1 MRQNIINQLRKLFY
15 ADLQNEVVTIP
26 KSIKE
31 HRIIENA
38 NIFDFE
44 LSADDMKAIQA
55 LNEDRRVGQIQITLT
70 LSENHCHMQWFSF
83 EITENLN
90 YIPFG

>member
-1 MRQNIINQLRKLFY
+1 MRKKYNKSTAQIILRW
-15 ADLQNEVVTIP
+15 DLQNEVVTIP

-55 LNEDRRVGQIQITLT
+55 LNEDRRVGPDPD
-70 LSENHCHMQWFSF
+70 NFNF
-83 EITENLN
+83 
-90 YIPFG
+90 

>member
-1 MRQNIINQLRKLFY
+1 MTKYNKSTAQIILRW
-15 ADLQNEVVTIP
+15 DLQNEVVTIP

-44 LSADDMKAIQA
+44 LTADQMAAIDA
-55 LNEDRRVGQIQITLT
+55 LTVAHTRCGPNPDEFALT
-70 LSENHCHMQWFSF
+70 L
-83 EITENLN
+83 
-90 YIPFG
+90 

>member
-1 MRQNIINQLRKLFY
+1 MQGQLLDNPTLQEIAKKYNKSTAQIILRW
-15 ADLQNEVVTIP
+15 DLQNEVVTIP

-55 LNEDRRVGQIQITLT
+55 LNEDRRVGP
-70 LSENHCHMQWFSF
+70 NPDNFNF
-83 EITENLN
+83 
-90 YIPFG
+90 

>member
-1 MRQNIINQLRKLFY
+1 IILRW
-15 ADLQNEVVTIP
+15 DLQNEVVTIP

-55 LNEDRRVGQIQITLT
+55 LNEDRRVGPDPD
-70 LSENHCHMQWFSF
+70 NFNF
-83 EITENLN
+83 
-90 YIPFG
+90 